1 MFTIAIGS
9 SAWIVFQS
17 IISNKVYEIIMAE
30 AVGSGR
36 LLPEYELS
44 SIGDVLRL
52 RKFYVSIYSSNQLGK
67 ICV

>member
-1 MFTIAIGS
+1 
-9 SAWIVFQS
+9 
-17 IISNKVYEIIMAE
+17 MAE

-36 LLPEYELS
+36 LLPEYELP

-67 ICV
+67 IILKMK